1 MITMVTFN
9 LEFKFNEMKNHLLSG
24 YIAIVK
30 KINQKKNWKAI
41 HIHVNIHKH
50 MCVFVKNR
58 ILYIIN

>member
-30 KINQKKNWKAI
+30 KNQPKKKL
-41 HIHVNIHKH
+41 KS
-50 MCVFVKNR
+50 
-58 ILYIIN
+58 YY

>member
-9 LEFKFNEMKNHLLSG
+9 LEFKFNDMKNHLLSG

-41 HIHVNIHKH
+41 IDKH